1 VTGVLLQA
9 LGLLT
14 NPWLSRATGSDD
26 RLGDPQLHTVRREL
40 PIPHS
45 RDRLLLLADDAG
57 PPTRVFRN
65 LLRCQADNS
74 VVWHARL
81 PLDTYAQQYSK
92 DATDFYTDAAIV
104 ELGFA
109 TWVEAFSWS
118 CCSVVIE
125 LRSGRL
131 IRRTFTK

>member
-1 VTGVLLQA
+1 MTGVLLQA
-9 LGLLT
+9 LSLLT
-14 NPWLSRATGSDD
+14 NPWLSRATTTDEL
-26 RLGDPQLHTVRREL
+26 LGDPKLHTVRREL

-45 RDRLLLLADDAG
+45 RDRLLLFAYEAA

-65 LLRCQADNS
+65 LLRCHPDNS

-81 PLDTYAQQYSK
+81 PLDTYAQPYSK
-92 DATDFYTDAAIV
+92 DATDCYTDAAIL
-104 ELGFA
+104 EFGFVR
-109 TWVEAFSWS
+109 WVEAFSWS
-118 CCSVVIE
+118 CYSVCIE